1 MQRSECG
8 SEIRQ
13 RVLLLC
19 TGLHMPN
26 LAMCFER
33 VTMFDLH
40 QGYGVKK
47 SFLFSIPEGVKE

>member
-1 MQRSECG
+1 
-8 SEIRQ
+8 
-13 RVLLLC
+13 
-19 TGLHMPN
+19 MPN